1 MHLEI
6 MRKDL
11 KLLPWLTAE
20 QAITA
25 LRGMTKTDITISD
38 LISHCQYYNCDA
50 FITASGLGGIAET
63 PLLIGEDNW
72 SYKCFAHG
80 PQRVINAE
88 VLAKTSG
95 ISKLYLQGSVRIS
108 DDECTP
114 IFKDCE
120 WVAESDPT
128 THPVL
133 FKTSDI
139 EKLAV
144 FINGPAKD
152 LDPRERTSLHKMFSV
167 FLAMTKLD
175 KVKPGAVHAVL
186 EAAAKEH
193 EIEFTLDAETVS
205 RHVRTVLSTL
215 R

>member
-1 MHLEI
+1 

-20 QAITA
+20 QALTA
-25 LRGMTKTDITISD
+25 LRDMTKTDLAFSD
-38 LISHCQYYNCDA
+38 LISHCQYHNCNA
-50 FITASGLGGIAET
+50 FITASGLGGIADT
-63 PLLIGEDNW
+63 PILIGEDDW

-80 PQRVINAE
+80 PQRVLNAE
-88 VLAKTSG
+88 VLVKTLG
-95 ISKLYLQGSVRIS
+95 ISKLYLQGSVRTV

-114 IFKDCE
+114 VFKDCE
-120 WVAESDPT
+120 WVADADPT
-128 THPVL
+128 TYPVL

-152 LDPRERTSLHKMFSV
+152 LDPRERTSLHKMISV
-167 FLAMTKLD
+167 LLAMTELD
-175 KVKPGAVHAVL
+175 KVKPGAVHAVF
-186 EAAAKEH
+186 EAAADEH
-193 EIEFTLDAETVS
+193 SIDFTLDAETVS
-205 RHVRTVLSTL
+205 KHVRAVLSTF